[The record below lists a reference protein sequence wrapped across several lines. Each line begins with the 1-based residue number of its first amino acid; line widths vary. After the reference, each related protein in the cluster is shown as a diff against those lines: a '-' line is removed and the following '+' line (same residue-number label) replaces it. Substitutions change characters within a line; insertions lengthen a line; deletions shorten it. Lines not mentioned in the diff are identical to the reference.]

1 MDGPE
6 APGSSDLAQQTDVLL
21 VERAIDGDVDA
32 FEVLVRRHGPMVY
45 AYARRL
51 AGAAV
56 DAEDITQEALLQ
68 AWRQLPTLRDAVA
81 LRGWLLSIT
90 SHCGIDLLRRRRT
103 TPTPKDLEPG
113 TVDDSP
119 APESSAIE
127 ACLLEALSEAL
138 HRLPEQQR
146 QCWVLREIG
155 GHSYQEIAEIL
166 TISIHSVRGNL
177 SRARAALLREMEAWQ

>member
-6 APGSSDLAQQTDVLL
+6 MPGSPDLASQTDALL

-32 FEVLVRRHGPMVY
+32 FEVLVRRHGPMVH

-51 AGAAV
+51 TGAGV

-68 AWRQLPTLRDAVA
+68 AWRQLSSLRDAAA

-90 SHCGIDLLRRRRT
+90 SRCSMDLLRRRRSA
-103 TPTPKDLEPG
+103 PTPKDLEPG
-113 TVDDSP
+113 TIDDSP
-119 APESSAIE
+119 APESSAVT
-127 ACLLEALSEAL
+127 ACLLDALSEAL
-138 HRLPEQQR
+138 HRLPDRQR

-155 GHSYQEIAEIL
+155 GQSYQEIAVIQ
-166 TISIHSVRGNL
+166 TSSIPSVRGNL
-177 SRARAALLREMEAWQ
+177 SRARAALLKEMEEWR